1 MILIINSIY
10 FFLSNSSLV
19 WNAWVIGR
27 LAEIDQKQI
36 RLFEQEINKLLIAK
50 NFCISQFDQ
59 MAFCAD
65 FKYDKKTLNLYYFR
79 PEPTIIYT

>member
-1 MILIINSIY
+1 M
-10 FFLSNSSLV
+10 
-19 WNAWVIGR
+19 GC

-50 NFCISQFDQ
+50 NFYVSQFDQ

-65 FKYDKKTLNLYYFR
+65 FKYDKKHLTCIIFDQNLQSLTLD
-79 PEPTIIYT
+79 